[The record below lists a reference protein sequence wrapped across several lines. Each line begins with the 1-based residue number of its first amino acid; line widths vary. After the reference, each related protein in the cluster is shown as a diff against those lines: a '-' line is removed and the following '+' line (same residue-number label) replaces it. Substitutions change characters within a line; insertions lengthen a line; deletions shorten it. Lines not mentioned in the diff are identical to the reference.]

1 MAESIS
7 SRQHQILDLLLNTK
21 VGLSIDELAAQLSIS
36 RNAVQQHIDK
46 LERDGYV
53 KTGMLNKTAGRPVRV
68 FVLTEAGIN
77 SFQKQYAWFSELLLT
92 KLRQEMGAEELK
104 RYLHDLAE
112 SLAQG
117 LLPQF
122 AGKQD
127 AERLT
132 ELIRIMNELGFKA
145 RLNTSGEE
153 PASIE
158 AVNCIYHDLAQ
169 KFQEVCEF
177 DRTLIAKLLERDI
190 EHLECM
196 AKGGGVCKFR
206 TQPSALRIRETFT
219 SALNRLPETS
229 HRRS

>member
-21 VGLSIDELAAQLSIS
+21 AGLCIDEIAGKLSIS

-77 SFQKQYAWFSELLLT
+77 SFQKQYAWFSELILA
-92 KLRQEMGAEELK
+92 KLRQEMGPEALQ
-104 RYLHDLAE
+104 RYLHDLAG
-112 SLAQG
+112 SLSQG

-122 AGKQD
+122 AGKQEE
-127 AERLT
+127 ERLA
-132 ELIRIMNELGFKA
+132 ELVRIMNELGFKA
-145 RLNTSGEE
+145 RLNAANADQ
-153 PASIE
+153 PSIE
-158 AVNCIYHDLAQ
+158 AFNCIYHDLAQ

-177 DRTLIAKLLERDI
+177 DRALITALLGHEID
-190 EHLECM
+190 HLECM
-196 AKGGGVCKFR
+196 AKGGGVCKF
-206 TQPSALRIRETFT
+206 SIK
-219 SALNRLPETS
+219 PEA
-229 HRRS
+229 RKP

>member
-21 VGLSIDELAAQLSIS
+21 AGLCIDEIAGKLSIS

-77 SFQKQYAWFSELLLT
+77 SFQKQYAWFSELILA
-92 KLRQEMGAEELK
+92 KLRQEMGPEALQ
-104 RYLHDLAE
+104 RYLHELAG
-112 SLAQG
+112 SLSQG

-127 AERLT
+127 EERLA
-132 ELIRIMNELGFKA
+132 ELIRVMNELGFKA
-145 RLNTSGEE
+145 RLNAANGDQ
-153 PASIE
+153 PAIE
-158 AVNCIYHDLAQ
+158 AFNCIYHDLAQ

-177 DRTLIAKLLERDI
+177 DRTLITALLDREID
-190 EHLECM
+190 HLECM
-196 AKGGGVCKFR
+196 AKGGGVCKFM
-206 TQPSALRIRETFT
+206 IK
-219 SALNRLPETS
+219 PEA
-229 HRRS
+229 RKP

>member
-7 SRQHQILDLLLNTK
+7 SRQQQILDLLLNHKT
-21 VGLSIDELAAQLSIS
+21 GLCIDEIAGKLSIS

-53 KTGMLNKTAGRPVRV
+53 RTGMLNKTAGRPVRV

-77 SFQKQYAWFSELLLT
+77 SFQKQYAWFSELMLT
-92 KLRQEMGAEELK
+92 KLSQEMGSEALQ

-112 SLAQG
+112 SLSQG

-122 AGKQD
+122 AGRKEE
-127 AERLT
+127 ERLA

-145 RLNTSGEE
+145 KLEAADGG
-153 PASIE
+153 PPSID
-158 AVNCIYHDLAQ
+158 AFNCIYHDLAQ

-177 DRTLIAKLLERDI
+177 DRTLIKALLGRDI
-190 EHLECM
+190 DHLECM

-206 TQPSALRIRETFT
+206 LKP
-219 SALNRLPETS
+219 
-229 HRRS
+229 

>member
-21 VGLSIDELAAQLSIS
+21 TGLSVDEIAARLSIS

-46 LERDGYV
+46 LERGGYV

-77 SFQKQYAWFSELLLT
+77 SFQKQYAWFSELLLA
-92 KLRQEMGAEELK
+92 KLRQEMGPEALEQ
-104 RYLHDLAE
+104 YLHDLAE
-112 SLAQG
+112 SLSQG
-117 LLPQF
+117 LLPKF

-127 AERLT
+127 EERLA
-132 ELIRIMNELGFKA
+132 ELIRVMNELGFKA
-145 RLNTSGEE
+145 RLNGAGNE

-158 AVNCIYHDLAQ
+158 AFNCIYHDLAQ
-169 KFQEVCEF
+169 KFHEVCEF
-177 DRTLIAKLLERDI
+177 DRALITTLLGRDI

-206 TQPSALRIRETFT
+206 TKPDGTRKA
-219 SALNRLPETS
+219 
-229 HRRS
+229 

>member
-7 SRQHQILDLLLNTK
+7 SRQHQILDLLLSTK
-21 VGLSIDELAAQLSIS
+21 TGLCIDEIAGKLSIS

-92 KLRQEMGAEELK
+92 KLRQEMGPEALQ
-104 RYLHDLAE
+104 RYLHELAG
-112 SLAQG
+112 SLSQG

-122 AGKQD
+122 AGQKD
-127 AERLT
+127 EVRLA
-132 ELIRIMNELGFKA
+132 ELIRIMNQLGFKA
-145 RLNTSGEE
+145 RLNAANGEQ
-153 PASIE
+153 PSIE
-158 AVNCIYHDLAQ
+158 AFNCIYHDLAQ

-177 DRTLIAKLLERDI
+177 DRALITALLDRDI
-190 EHLECM
+190 DHLECM

-206 TQPSALRIRETFT
+206 LKP
-219 SALNRLPETS
+219 
-229 HRRS
+229 

>member
-7 SRQHQILDLLLNTK
+7 SRQQQILDLLLNHKT
-21 VGLSIDELAAQLSIS
+21 GLCIDEIAGKLSIS

-53 KTGMLNKTAGRPVRV
+53 RTGMLNKTAGRPVRV

-77 SFQKQYAWFSELLLT
+77 SFQKQYAWFSELMLT
-92 KLRQEMGAEELK
+92 KLSQEMGSEALQ

-112 SLAQG
+112 SLSQG

-122 AGKQD
+122 AGRKEE
-127 AERLT
+127 ERLA

-145 RLNTSGEE
+145 KLEAEDGG
-153 PASIE
+153 PPSID
-158 AVNCIYHDLAQ
+158 AFNCIYHDLAQ

-177 DRTLIAKLLERDI
+177 DRTLIKALLGRDI
-190 EHLECM
+190 DHLECM

-206 TQPSALRIRETFT
+206 LKP
-219 SALNRLPETS
+219 
-229 HRRS
+229 

>member
-7 SRQHQILDLLLNTK
+7 SRQHQILDLLLSTK
-21 VGLSIDELAAQLSIS
+21 TGLCIDEIAGKLSIS

-92 KLRQEMGAEELK
+92 KLRQEMGSEALQ
-104 RYLHDLAE
+104 RYLHELAD
-112 SLAQG
+112 SLSQG
-117 LLPQF
+117 LLQQF
-122 AGKQD
+122 AGQND
-127 AERLT
+127 EVRLA
-132 ELIRIMNELGFKA
+132 ELIRIMNQLGFKA
-145 RLNTSGEE
+145 RLNAANGDQ
-153 PASIE
+153 PSIE
-158 AVNCIYHDLAQ
+158 AFNCVYHDLAQ

-177 DRTLIAKLLERDI
+177 DRALITTLLDRDI
-190 EHLECM
+190 DHLECM

-206 TQPSALRIRETFT
+206 LKP
-219 SALNRLPETS
+219 
-229 HRRS
+229 

>member
-7 SRQHQILDLLLNTK
+7 SRQHQILDLLLSTK
-21 VGLSIDELAAQLSIS
+21 TGLCIDEIAGKLSIS

-53 KTGMLNKTAGRPVRV
+53 KTGMLSKTAGRPVRV

-92 KLRQEMGAEELK
+92 KLRQEMGPEALQ
-104 RYLHDLAE
+104 RYLHELAG
-112 SLAQG
+112 SLSQG

-122 AGKQD
+122 AGQKD
-127 AERLT
+127 EVRFA
-132 ELIRIMNELGFKA
+132 ELIRIMNQLGFKA
-145 RLNTSGEE
+145 RLNAANGEQ
-153 PASIE
+153 PSIE
-158 AVNCIYHDLAQ
+158 AFNCIYHDLAQ

-177 DRTLIAKLLERDI
+177 DRALITALLDRDI
-190 EHLECM
+190 DHLECM

-206 TQPSALRIRETFT
+206 LKP
-219 SALNRLPETS
+219 
-229 HRRS
+229 

>member
-7 SRQHQILDLLLNTK
+7 SRQQQILDLLLNVKT
-21 VGLSIDELAAQLSIS
+21 GLCIDEIAGKLSIS

-53 KTGMLNKTAGRPVRV
+53 RTGMLNKTAGRPVRV

-77 SFQKQYAWFSELLLT
+77 SFQKQYAWFSELILT
-92 KLRQEMGAEELK
+92 KLRQEMGSEALQ

-122 AGKQD
+122 AGKKEE
-127 AERLT
+127 ERIA

-145 RLNTSGEE
+145 ELDAAGGDP
-153 PASIE
+153 PAVD
-158 AVNCIYHDLAQ
+158 AFNCIYHDLAQ

-177 DRTLIAKLLERDI
+177 DRTLIKTLLNHDI
-190 EHLECM
+190 DHIECM
-196 AKGGGVCKFR
+196 VRGGGVCKFR
-206 TQPSALRIRETFT
+206 ITQASRKP
-219 SALNRLPETS
+219 
-229 HRRS
+229 

>member
-7 SRQHQILDLLLNTK
+7 SRQHQILDLLLSSKT
-21 VGLSIDELAAQLSIS
+21 GLCIDEIAGKLSIS

-92 KLRQEMGAEELK
+92 KLQQEMGSEALQS
-104 RYLHDLAE
+104 YLHELAG
-112 SLAQG
+112 SLSQG
-117 LLPQF
+117 LQQQF
-122 AGKQD
+122 AGQTEE
-127 AERLT
+127 ARLA
-132 ELIRIMNELGFKA
+132 ELIRIMNQLGFKA
-145 RLNTSGEE
+145 RLNAANGDQ
-153 PASIE
+153 PSIE
-158 AVNCIYHDLAQ
+158 AFNCIYHDLAQ

-177 DRTLIAKLLERDI
+177 DRALITALLDRDI
-190 EHLECM
+190 DHLECM

-206 TQPSALRIRETFT
+206 LKP
-219 SALNRLPETS
+219 
-229 HRRS
+229 

>member
-21 VGLSIDELAAQLSIS
+21 AGLSIDEIAAQLSIS

-92 KLRQEMGAEELK
+92 KLRQEMGPEALE

-112 SLAQG
+112 SLSQG

-127 AERLT
+127 EGRLA
-132 ELIRIMNELGFKA
+132 ELIRVMNELGFKA
-145 RLNTSGEE
+145 RLNTSEGQ
-153 PASIE
+153 ASIE
-158 AVNCIYHDLAQ
+158 AFNCIYHDLAQ

-177 DRTLIAKLLERDI
+177 DRALITALLERNI

-206 TQPSALRIRETFT
+206 TSPGGAP
-219 SALNRLPETS
+219 NP
-229 HRRS
+229 

>member
-7 SRQHQILDLLLNTK
+7 SRQHQILDLLLSTK
-21 VGLSIDELAAQLSIS
+21 TGLCIDEIAGKLSIS

-53 KTGMLNKTAGRPVRV
+53 KTGMLSKTAGRPVRV

-77 SFQKQYAWFSELLLT
+77 SFQKQYAWFSELILA
-92 KLRQEMGAEELK
+92 KLRQEMGPEALQ
-104 RYLHDLAE
+104 RYLHELAG
-112 SLAQG
+112 SLSQG

-127 AERLT
+127 EDRLA

-145 RLNTSGEE
+145 RLNAANGDQ
-153 PASIE
+153 PSIE
-158 AVNCIYHDLAQ
+158 AFNCIYHDLAQ

-177 DRTLIAKLLERDI
+177 DRALITALLDREID
-190 EHLECM
+190 HLECM
-196 AKGGGVCKFR
+196 AKGGGVCKF
-206 TQPSALRIRETFT
+206 SIK
-219 SALNRLPETS
+219 PEA
-229 HRRS
+229 RKP